1 MKLVARLIAA
11 LAVVAYSAPAL
22 ACGAEKAQ
30 KTAQESHPQSG
41 PVAKADEKSQKAPE
55 KSEKSEKAKGAQA
68 RAQQGQKAAVAN

>member
-30 KTAQESHPQSG
+30 KTAQESHQTSG
-41 PVAKADEKSQKAPE
+41 PVAKADKDEKSQKAP
-55 KSEKSEKAKGAQA
+55 EKSEKAKGAQA
-68 RAQQGQKAAVAN
+68 RAQQGQKATVAN